1 MALASLHEECVGEGQ
16 LLGIRAREV
25 RGIEQA
31 CQLHTAFGVICGRS
45 FCTSSEASQYSERPA
60 LSMAA
65 LRSTLQLS
73 QKVCAL
79 GLFSLRQH
87 ARLGSSTP

>member
-1 MALASLHEECVGEGQ
+1 MCGKEGQ
-16 LLGIRAREV
+16 VPGIRAREV
-25 RGIEQA
+25 RGERQA
-31 CQLHTAFGVICGRS
+31 CKLHMALVIICGGS
-45 FCTSSEASQYSERPA
+45 FCTSSETSQYSESPA

-79 GLFSLRQH
+79 GLFSLQGH
-87 ARLGSSTP
+87 AGVGSSTQGLEMHST